1 MPDFSKLLILGPG
14 LLGGSLGLAAKER
27 RLAGHVSLWGRREQP
42 LQEALSLGAADTIHT
57 NLREAASNADI
68 VVFATPTRTFP
79 QLAQELVGNLPKDA
93 TVTDVGSIKA
103 AVCHEMEK
111 FFPGRF
117 IGAHPMAGA
126 EKSGISYARADLF
139 TNAACII
146 TPLETTLPKA
156 IDSACTLWTGL
167 GCRIHRMPALEHDQA
182 VARLSHLP
190 HLIAA
195 ALVNSALA
203 EIPEA
208 WMEIVGPGFRDTTRV
223 ASGPPSM
230 WAEILIDNRA
240 AVASA
245 LAGFLCELEKISAA
259 LRADDTGPIK
269 KLLTSAKDLRDI
281 IIKKNFSP

>member
-79 QLAQELVGNLPKDA
+79 QLAQELVGNLPKAA

-111 FFPGRF
+111 FFPGCF

-245 LAGFLCELEKISAA
+245 LAGFLCKLEKISAA